1 MATKHVRL
9 TYSQQLIKEPLIYN
23 MGHQFSVITDVRM
36 ADVGPTA
43 GWVIL
48 ELIGEEDEIE
58 RALTWARE
66 KGVRVDEATLGDVV
80 EG

>member
-58 RALTWARE
+58 RALAWARE

>member
-48 ELIGEEDEIE
+48 ELVGEEDEIE